1 VVQEYSKTL
10 ERKGPLNIL
19 IYHHYDQ
26 DGYLAASVANLFLNN
41 HPYNRIVFRVG
52 KHDDKHDE
60 EAMAEADAIYV
71 LDYVFPKELMQKYY
85 DRIVWIDHHQ
95 SSMTEIKVKVEIHH
109 SEPIKGL
116 RRIGTSGCLLTW
128 EYFINSEF
136 RDRVAKQVWYTGE
149 VPLVLEMVND
159 RDVWNWE
166 FGDETAAFHEASA
179 MFLREYSEW
188 ENHLKMDKLTRKSI
202 NSGKQLLSFIR
213 KVVDNYN
220 KSFSWEGWFEGHR
233 VAFLNGSSMISGEL
247 HRRLRD
253 DHPSVA
259 FVVAFMF
266 RQDKV
271 TVGLYRNDKS
281 NQVKLGIIAGKY
293 GGGGHEGA
301 AGFKTSHEEWVRILN
316 KSGTY
321 Q

>member
-1 VVQEYSKTL
+1 M
-10 ERKGPLNIL
+10 NIL

-26 DGYLAASVANLFLNN
+26 DGFLAASVAKLFLEN
-41 HPYNRIVFRVG
+41 HPYNRLTFRVG
-52 KHDDKHDE
+52 KHDGNHDE
-60 EAMAEADAIYV
+60 EAMAAADVIYV

-95 SSMTEIKVKVEIHH
+95 SSITEMKVKVEIHH

-116 RRIGTSGCLLTW
+116 RQIGKSGCLLTW

-136 RDRVAKQVWYTGE
+136 KDRVAKQVWYTGE
-149 VPLVLEMVND
+149 VPLVLQMVND

-166 FGDETAAFHEASA
+166 FGEDTAAFHEATV
-179 MFLREYSEW
+179 MFLHEYDEW
-188 ENHLKMDKLTRKSI
+188 IILLKSDHLTRKNI
-202 NSGKQLLSFIR
+202 NTGKQLLSFIR

-233 VAFLNGSSMISGEL
+233 VAFLNGSSIISGEL

-253 DHPSVA
+253 DHPNVE

-266 RQDKV
+266 RRDKV

-281 NQVKLGIIAGKY
+281 KQVKLGEIAGKY

-301 AGFKTSHEEWVRILN
+301 AGFKVSHQEWIEILA
-316 KSGTY
+316 KSDS
-321 Q
+321 